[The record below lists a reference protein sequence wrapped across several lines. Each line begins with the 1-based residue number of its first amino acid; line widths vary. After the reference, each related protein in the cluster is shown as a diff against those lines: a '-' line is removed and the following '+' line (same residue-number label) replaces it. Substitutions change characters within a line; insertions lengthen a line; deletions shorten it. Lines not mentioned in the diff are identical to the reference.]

1 MQIDPWAEAIRE
13 AREHELGYVGTDLVL
28 LGLSRTDG
36 PAGQVLRELGATP
49 EKLFEVIDRFG
60 WTPANDVDELLK
72 MYPRETPAAHHA
84 RGRAEGIAIGLGKQ
98 ETQVD
103 LLLALAYD
111 RNGFHQAILGQLG
124 IDSPSIV
131 AAVARRGLPVPATPP
146 PSRPEPPSLQ
156 LVLPLEQRDVV
167 LKAIEKATIE
177 DRARFFDE
185 YGQGRWGMNAIPE
198 RPGYGFISATDGLGL
213 REIATAALTEAGYP
227 PPPEDAWTKLGD

>member
-1 MQIDPWAEAIRE
+1 MTIDPWAEAIRE
-13 AREHELGYVGTDLVL
+13 ARDHALGYVGTDLVL
-28 LGLSRTDG
+28 LGLSRTEG
-36 PAGQVLRELGATP
+36 AAGEVLRELGATP
-49 EKLFEVIDRFG
+49 EKLLAAISALG
-60 WTPANDVDELLK
+60 WSPAKDVDELLK
-72 MYPRETPAAHHA
+72 KYPRETPAAHHA

-124 IDSPSIV
+124 IESQSIV
-131 AAVARRGLPVPATPP
+131 AAVAQRGLPVPTILPAP
-146 PSRPEPPSLQ
+146 RPEPPSLQ

-167 LKAIEKATIE
+167 LKAIEKATMQ

-185 YGQGRWGMNAIPE
+185 YGQGRWGMNTMPE
-198 RPGYGFISATDGLGL
+198 RPGYGFISATAGLGL